1 MRGERRKTKR
11 ERKRARAR
19 ETPLGSHMAEEVNRR
34 GRVNDRC
41 RERIIMGNMNIM
53 SCQEYGPC
61 EREKDEREKDED
73 GMSP

>member
-1 MRGERRKTKR
+1 
-11 ERKRARAR
+11 
-19 ETPLGSHMAEEVNRR
+19 MAEEVNRR

-61 EREKDEREKDED
+61 EREKDED